1 MNNTL
6 ISLAQAQPCFTNDVI
21 SISVTLS
28 WSGFLPIP
36 FVLCSVDS
44 EAVFD
49 SAGILKTIDF
59 VPSEPFGGR
68 RFGRLQIL
76 SNSKSFSS
84 LCNGISTEGTK
95 VKNTIEQLSRSVRKW
110 ISVYVKFIA
119 LRIWQVLNDQS
130 NSLIINVLQ
139 QLSNILTKLR
149 SFLIISDLR
158 SGLACSR

>member
-1 MNNTL
+1 MNNT
-6 ISLAQAQPCFTNDVI
+6 ISLAQAQLCFTNDVI

-28 WSGFLPIP
+28 KSGFLLIP

-49 SAGILKTIDF
+49 SAGILKTEDF

-68 RFGRLQIL
+68 CFGRLQIL

-84 LCNGISTEGTK
+84 LCIDISTEGTEEN
-95 VKNTIEQLSRSVRKW
+95 NTIEQLSRSVRKW
-110 ISVYVKFIA
+110 ISFYAKFIA

-130 NSLIINVLQ
+130 NSLFIDVLQ
-139 QLSNILTKLR
+139 QLSNNLTICDH
-149 SFLIISDLR
+149 S
-158 SGLACSR
+158 